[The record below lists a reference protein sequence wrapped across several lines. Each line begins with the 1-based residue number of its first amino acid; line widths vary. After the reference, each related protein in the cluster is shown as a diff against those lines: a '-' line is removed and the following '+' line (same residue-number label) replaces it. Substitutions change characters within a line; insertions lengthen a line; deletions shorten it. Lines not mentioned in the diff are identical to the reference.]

1 MPGMG
6 PAPKPADRRSRRN
19 ASPATTRLPAEGRKG
34 APPAWPLQPN
44 LRLTSALR
52 AAIARKGKLEAKAE
66 MEPTP
71 EIERQIEMLE
81 DRIALLQDQIKASVL
96 AELRIWFELWRTPQ
110 AVMWERLDWT
120 RDVALYARWQAL
132 GEGGELNSAK
142 EARQLGDRLGLTPLA
157 LLRLRWEILAEEASV
172 TELRPQGPAGR
183 GRLGILGLAP
193 LLEDEAEPGDDAV
206 AT

>member
-1 MPGMG
+1 MAGMG

-19 ASPATTRLPAEGRKG
+19 ASTAMTRLPAEGRRG
-34 APPAWPLQPN
+34 APPPWPLQPN
-44 LRLTSALR
+44 LRLASMLRSA
-52 AAIARKGKLEAKAE
+52 IGRKGKLEAKAE
-66 MEPTP
+66 MEPTA
-71 EIERQIEMLE
+71 EIERQIEIIE
-81 DRIALLQDQIKASVL
+81 DRIALLQDQIKATVL

-120 RDVALYARWQAL
+120 RDVALYTRWQAL
-132 GEGGELNSAK
+132 GEGGELDAAK

-172 TELRPQGPAGR
+172 IELYPQASAGR

-193 LLEDEAEPGDDAV
+193 LLEDDDAV

>member
-1 MPGMG
+1 MAGMG

-19 ASPATTRLPAEGRKG
+19 TSPATTRLPAEGRKG
-34 APPAWPLQPN
+34 APPPWPLQPN
-44 LRLTSALR
+44 LRLTSMLR
-52 AAIARKGKLEAKAE
+52 SAIARKGKLEAKAE

-71 EIERQIEMLE
+71 EIERQIEILE
-81 DRIALLQDQIKASVL
+81 DRIALLQDQIKATVL

-120 RDVALYARWQAL
+120 RDVALYTRWQAL
-132 GEGGELNSAK
+132 GEGGELDAAK

-157 LLRLRWEILAEEASV
+157 LLRLRWEIAAREHSAE
-172 TELRPQGPAGR
+172 PAGPTPGGR
-183 GRLGILGLAP
+183 ARLGILGLVP
-193 LLEDEAEPGDDAV
+193 PLEDEAEPAADAV